1 MGCNARRNRVSEK
14 GKAMRPNF
22 ATEFKE
28 YAMGF
33 DDGCGFLI
41 HEIQR
46 YLLALPAHEA
56 MVLVRLL
63 GYLTPPT
70 KEEMKR
76 PH

>member
-1 MGCNARRNRVSEK
+1 MSEYI
-14 GKAMRPNF
+14 A
-22 ATEFKE
+22 
-28 YAMGF
+28 GF
-33 DDGCGFLI
+33 DSGCDYLI

-46 YLLALPAHEA
+46 YLLTLPPHEA

-70 KEEMKR
+70 PEEAKR